1 MNPVEPTYRLPTKA
15 VRLFQGL
22 MLLGGIGLTLGLL
35 WTPQRTWANILL
47 LSYYLV
53 GLGLGGLLI
62 VALHY
67 VTGARWSVPLRRV
80 PESLTAVLP
89 VGAAG
94 IMAVLLFRPS
104 LYPWLITADQV
115 PDSPL
120 GHLWLNRPFFLLRAL
135 IYLAVWMAFAAAI
148 VRTSRRQDREHDAAP
163 TWTNIRLSAAFLVV
177 FGVTCWLASSDWIM
191 SLEPKWSSTIFG
203 VYNFAGIFLTSLA
216 AVTLLALWLQRH
228 GPLSAAVTKD
238 HFHDLGTLLFGF
250 SSFWMYIWFCQYLL
264 IWYANQTEE
273 TEYYIHRW
281 QGAWPVLMLLD
292 VVLNW
297 GIPFLVLLF
306 RAAKCSPGV
315 LGVVCLLVL
324 IGRWFDLFVMI
335 FPSQQNGTAIPG
347 PLEWG
352 LLCGAAGVAVLV
364 FFWSFGN
371 APVVPL
377 NDPHLCEESSI
388 PV

>member
-1 MNPVEPTYRLPTKA
+1 MTSLEPTYRLPTMA

-22 MLLGGIGLTLGLL
+22 TLLGVVSLVLGLV
-35 WTPQRTWANILL
+35 WMPQRTWANILL
-47 LSYYLV
+47 LSYYLI

-80 PESLTAVLP
+80 PESLTAVLLG
-89 VGAAG
+89 GAVG
-94 IMAVLLFRPS
+94 IMAVLLFWPS
-104 LYPWLITADQV
+104 LYPLSIRADQV

-120 GHLWLNRPFFLLRAL
+120 GHLWLNRPFFLFRAL
-135 IYLAVWMAFAAAI
+135 VYLAVWMAFAATI

-163 TWTNIRLSAAFLVV
+163 TWMNHRLSAAFLVV
-177 FGVTCWLASSDWIM
+177 FGITCWLASSDWIM
-191 SLEPKWSSTIFG
+191 SLEPKWSSTIFA
-203 VYNFAGIFLTSLA
+203 VYQFSGILLTSLA
-216 AVTLLALWLQRH
+216 AVTLLVLWLHRY

-238 HFHDLGTLLFGF
+238 HFHDLGTLVFGF

-264 IWYANQTEE
+264 IWYTNQPDE
-273 TEYYIHRW
+273 TVYFVHRW
-281 QGAWPVLMLLD
+281 QGVWPVLMLLD
-292 VVLNW
+292 VVFNW

-306 RAAKCSPGV
+306 RAAKRSPSV
-315 LGVVCLLVL
+315 LGSVCFLVL

-335 FPSQQNGTAIPG
+335 FPSQQDGTSIPG
-347 PLEWG
+347 LLECG
-352 LLCGAAGVAVLV
+352 LLCGAVGVVGLV

-377 NDPHLCEESSI
+377 NDPRLYEERSI
-388 PV
+388 LV

>member
-1 MNPVEPTYRLPTKA
+1 MNPVVPTYRLSTMA

-22 MLLGGIGLTLGLL
+22 TLLGGVSLVLGLL

-89 VGAAG
+89 GGAMG

-120 GHLWLNRPFFLLRAL
+120 GHLWLRRPFFLLRAL
-135 IYLAVWMAFAAAI
+135 VYLAVWMAFAGAI
-148 VRTSRRQDREHDAAP
+148 VHTSRRQDREHDAAP

-177 FGVTCWLASSDWIM
+177 FGITCWLASSDWIM
-191 SLEPKWSSTIFG
+191 SLEPKWPSTIFA
-203 VYNFAGIFLTSLA
+203 VYQFAGIFLTSLA

-228 GPLSAAVTKD
+228 APLSATLTKD

-250 SSFWMYIWFCQYLL
+250 SSFWMYVWFCQYLL
-264 IWYANQTEE
+264 IWYANQPEE
-273 TEYYIHRW
+273 TVYFVHRW
-281 QGAWPVLMLLD
+281 QGAWPTLMLVD

-297 GIPFLVLLF
+297 GVPFLVLLF
-306 RAAKCSPGV
+306 RAGKRSPSV
-315 LGVVCLLVL
+315 LGAVCFLVL

-335 FPSQQNGTAIPG
+335 FPSQQEGTSIPG
-347 PLEWG
+347 LLEGG
-352 LLCGAAGVAVLV
+352 LLCGAAGVAGLV

-377 NDPHLCEESSI
+377 NDPRLCEESSI
-388 PV
+388 FV